1 MPGPIP
7 VEEEV
12 AVSVDRNPT
21 RIVLPGVIS
30 ALIAV
35 VVMIFMLLV
44 VEGGL
49 IATAMRLGYSGPTL
63 QATAAGAGDLDPGE
77 QVELQR
83 EIADLADSRGVSVL
97 ASRSDGSGVF
107 AVHDPDGRFHVEGA
121 GELDAEL
128 GKDRTLVST
137 ALPENLKD
145 APFNSELSGV
155 WFIYVA
161 VFNGLQDDPIAGT
174 FPAGALVGKT
184 PVVALQGFEVPG
196 PRDTWLFAGDG
207 APELAGTVGDV
218 LRSAGLDDVE
228 TTVALPRSGSD
239 FAGSTF
245 GKFSVATMLLLL
257 AVGVALS
264 VSQLR
269 RVDGRA
275 GLIRFASVL
284 AAGAGAGV
292 LAVWLVY
299 LVRLSAT
306 TLVGFGTVFT
316 VGLLSLLLCAVIWAV
331 IIGAVLII
339 PAKISLGDLGKGRAV
354 VDRRRGLPGDL
365 ASVPGWAVLCV
376 VGGLV
381 LGMALTFATAR
392 SGGEMRELG
401 VVANEPDRPV
411 SVLRTSDVDP
421 EFQAQMEEI
430 SKAFEV
436 RPDLRVLAGEM
447 EEDPRLTAQI
457 PVADDRVLLIVG
469 QPEAIPA
476 TGQLRQGVAVVWGDT
491 EAITDSGVTD
501 GLTVIREGNDP
512 AAVSM
517 LDGTGAPNR
526 PDNRPIVALTP
537 RDFERLDPDLLPG
550 TRELAESVT
559 CLCAPEELDRVASP
573 LTALAVGG
581 LSDSYIYPIARDG
594 VYTDVQ
600 RSSATA
606 ALLTALLFA
615 VALSVFYLLTLTA
628 GARMWERRR
637 ADYAADRDAGV
648 SGFVLHLRRQ
658 LFTAVLITVPVAAG
672 FMVAYRQIAGG
683 DPAPTLYGAQLAG
696 VWVAVFVAHL
706 LVGLPGFVRVR
717 ELLRMEGG
725 DSETGHDGRD
735 RGSRFDGLRERF
747 RAVLRGRE

>member
-1 MPGPIP
+1 M
-7 VEEEV
+7 
-12 AVSVDRNPT
+12 AVNVDRNPA

-44 VEGGL
+44 VEGGS

-63 QATAAGAGDLDPGE
+63 QATATGAGDLDPEE

-83 EIADLADSRGVSVL
+83 KIADLADSRGMSVL
-97 ASRSDGSGVF
+97 ASSSGGTGAF
-107 AVHDPDGRFHVEGA
+107 AVHDPDGRFHVA
-121 GELDAEL
+121 GLDELDAEL
-128 GKDRTLVST
+128 GKDRTLIST
-137 ALPENLKD
+137 ALPDPSGES
-145 APFNSELSGV
+145 ARTPVLSASQERR
-155 WFIYVA
+155 FLHET
-161 VFNGLQDDPIAGT
+161 VFSTPLDHPIAGT

-207 APELAGTVGDV
+207 APESAGAVGDV

-257 AVGVALS
+257 AVGGALS
-264 VSQLR
+264 VTQLR

-331 IIGAVLII
+331 IMGAVLII

-401 VVANEPDRPV
+401 VAANEPDGPV

-421 EFQAQMEEI
+421 EFQARMEEI

-436 RPDLRVLAGEM
+436 RPDLLVLAGEM
-447 EEDPRLTAQI
+447 EENPGLTAQI

-469 QPEAIPA
+469 LPESIPA
-476 TGQLRQGVAVVWGDT
+476 TGQLRQGVAVVWGDAET
-491 EAITDSGVTD
+491 VTDSAVTD

-537 RDFERLDPDLLPG
+537 RDFSVLAPDLLPG

-559 CLCAPEELDRVASP
+559 CLCDPDELIGTAFALTGLVGDQESGDRV
-573 LTALAVGG
+573 
-581 LSDSYIYPIARDG
+581 YPIARDG

-658 LFTAVLITVPVAAG
+658 LFTAVLITVPVAVG
-672 FMVAYRQIAGG
+672 FLVAYRQIAGG

-696 VWVAVFVAHL
+696 AWIAVLVAHL
-706 LVGLPGFVRVR
+706 LVGSPGFVRVR
-717 ELLRMEGG
+717 ELLRTEDG
-725 DSETGHDGRD
+725 DPDADRADRD
-735 RGSRFDGLRERF
+735 RGTWSDDLRERF
-747 RAVLRGRE
+747 RAVLRGGSEPAGHSV